1 MKLDQLRYFVQVV
14 ECHSFNQAA
23 KNLYM
28 TQPALTASI
37 QALEQELQ
45 VTLLRRSNKG
55 TYPTAYGLQVY
66 EDCKDIL
73 QSLEGKM
80 DSWKAFAQENEQI
93 AGTVHLA
100 AIPVLCN
107 FLLEDIIWGV
117 QQQYPEVS
125 ISLHEISMVNFSH
138 EMLQGHYNV
147 GLTSVLLE
155 EKQREEQYYQAMS
168 FQFAPLLP
176 DEYRVYLSTK
186 HPYAQKMQLTAK
198 ELAEL
203 ELIYYSDGWSEAL
216 EKRSFPAQTIRY
228 LNSLGNILQSIA
240 ENKGAGTFL
249 YRALEKNWYVK
260 NGFICAKPLAEGH
273 MNPSEHYLIWAED
286 KVLTGAE
293 KAVVAFI
300 RANYAKF
307 YETQQ
312 QED

>member
-73 QSLEGKM
+73 QSLERKM
-80 DSWKAFAQENEQI
+80 DSWKAFAQENEKI

-107 FLLEDIIWGV
+107 FLLENIIWGV
-117 QQQYPEVS
+117 QQQYPEIS
-125 ISLHEISMVNFSH
+125 ISLHEIRMVNFPN
-138 EMLQGHYNV
+138 EMLLGHYNV
-147 GLTSVLLE
+147 GLTSVMLE
-155 EKQREEQYYQAMS
+155 EKQREEQHYQAMS
-168 FQFAPLLP
+168 FQFAALLQ
-176 DEYRVYLSTK
+176 DEYRVYLSTQ
-186 HPYAQKMQLTAK
+186 HPYVQKEQLTA
-198 ELAEL
+198 EDCGGLEFLA
-203 ELIYYSDGWSEAL
+203 YSDGKGEVL
-216 EKRSFPAQTIRY
+216 RKRFSQMRNIRY
-228 LNSLGNILQSIA
+228 LNSLGNILQAIA
-240 ENKGAGTFL
+240 ENKGAGRFL
-249 YRALEKNWYVK
+249 YRALENNWYVK
-260 NGFICAKPLAEGH
+260 HGLICAKPLAEGRFL
-273 MNPSEHYLIWAED
+273 PSEHYLVWAED

-312 QED
+312 ED